1 MARVC
6 DLTGKKPIS
15 GNNVSFSNAKTRR
28 RFLPNLKKKKF
39 YVPETDQWITL
50 KVSTKALKSIN
61 KMGVYAYMKKLEK
74 KGTPPRVKL

>member
-1 MARVC
+1 
-6 DLTGKKPIS
+6 
-15 GNNVSFSNAKTRR
+15 
-28 RFLPNLKKKKF
+28 LPNLKKKKF

>member
-6 DLTGKKPIS
+6 DFTGKKPVS
-15 GNNVSFSNAKTRR
+15 GNNVSFSNAKTKR

-39 YVPETDQWITL
+39 YVPETDQWVTV

-61 KMGVYAYMKKLEK
+61 KMGIYAYLKKLEK
-74 KGTPPRVKL
+74 KGTTPNVKL